1 MMDNAR
7 VFTGR
12 RVWPRCFDRTCILG
26 CYQVVSECQGGFVV
40 TTGAS
45 VRPVGGEALAG
56 VSASAGGQLSLRST
70 KRAIDYELLQNYE
83 FCNQG
88 SVGTAFSSDLAASR
102 RLQHNKED
110 ERGSL
115 MRRQK

>member
-1 MMDNAR
+1 MMDDAH

-26 CYQVVSECQGGFVV
+26 CYQLVSECQGGFVV
-40 TTGAS
+40 TTGGS
-45 VRPVGGEALAG
+45 VRPVRGEALAG

-70 KRAIDYELLQNYE
+70 KRAIDCD

-88 SVGTAFSSDLAASR
+88 SAGRAFGSDLAASR
-102 RLQHNKED
+102 RLHRNK
-110 ERGSL
+110 
-115 MRRQK
+115 